1 MSTKTVT
8 QNLISSPLPAAL
20 AYFLVMFIGG
30 CLAQEKYKAA
40 AATHVISTVRAIP
53 ADETNINPATGKN
66 KTTASYYDSL
76 KSTRQKAEI
85 KSGS

>member
-8 QNLISSPLPAAL
+8 QNLTSSPLPAAL
-20 AYFLVMFIGG
+20 AYFLIMFIGG

-53 ADETNINPATGKN
+53 ADETNINPATGKS

-76 KSTRQKAEI
+76 KSTLQKAEI

>member
-1 MSTKTVT
+1 MSTKTIT

-20 AYFLVMFIGG
+20 AYFLIMFIGG

-53 ADETNINPATGKN
+53 ADETNINPVTGKG

-76 KSTRQKAEI
+76 KSTRQKAET

>member
-8 QNLISSPLPAAL
+8 QNLISSPLPSAL
-20 AYFLVMFIGG
+20 AYFLIMFIGG

-40 AATHVISTVRAIP
+40 AATHVISTVRAMP
-53 ADETNINPATGKN
+53 ADETNINPATGKS
-66 KTTASYYDSL
+66 KTTASYYDS
-76 KSTRQKAEI
+76 SNSNRQKPEI

>member
-8 QNLISSPLPAAL
+8 QNLMSGPLPAAL
-20 AYFLVMFIGG
+20 AYFLIMFIGG
-30 CLAQEKYKAA
+30 CLAQEKYKAS
-40 AATHVISTVRAIP
+40 AATHVISTVRAMP
-53 ADETNINPATGKN
+53 ADETNINPATGKT

-76 KSTRQKAEI
+76 KPTPQKAEI